1 VCLVIMRYEIV
12 LLPHIDIDTYFST
25 IPRQSYKAM
34 YESPIDGLIV
44 SVVALIQWCGRYRVA
59 LASERA

>member
-1 VCLVIMRYEIV
+1 MRYEIV

-25 IPRQSYKAM
+25 SSRQSYKAI